1 MAAYDSSST
10 RNSARARR
18 GRLGMTLME
27 LVAVVTI
34 IGVVAAMA
42 ATRFGTNAV
51 ADVDAQGFARR
62 LALDCLQARR
72 RAISTG
78 LNHLLRF
85 TIVGA
90 SATQYVLYSNSGS
103 GTLTQMDDVRP
114 VPTNVTVTTGGT
126 TDMEFTFTGGTV
138 GRLHDLDHQRRS
150 HQDRHRADGHRQ
162 GVRPIARWHRPR
174 NRHHGRNP
182 LDSCIMGDAHCVDRA
197 SGKLTLRRI
206 GLCAC

>member
-1 MAAYDSSST
+1 MALYNSSPT
-10 RNSARARR
+10 RNSTRTRR
-18 GRLGMTLME
+18 DRLGMTLME

-72 RAISTG
+72 RAINTG

-85 TIVGA
+85 TIVSGK
-90 SATQYVLYSNSGS
+90 ATQYVLYSKSGS
-103 GTLTQMDDVRP
+103 TLTQMDDVRA

-126 TDMEFTFTGGTV
+126 TDMEFTFTGGTIA
-138 GRLHDLDHQRRS
+138 GYTIS
-150 HQDRHRADGHRQ
+150 ITSADRTKTVTVPMAT
-162 GVRPIARWHRPR
+162 
-174 NRHHGRNP
+174 
-182 LDSCIMGDAHCVDRA
+182 
-197 SGKLTLRRI
+197 GK
-206 GLCAC
+206 AFVQ